1 MQVESR
7 CVQLG
12 RVRRSKNLEERGDNT
27 SAEFAAVLVR
37 LLKADTLKS
46 EQESSYRYLSVLSED
61 TLYEDILGAVDVH
74 VGERNSISEQIAS
87 FKI

>member
-1 MQVESR
+1 MQVGSR

-12 RVRRSKNLEERGDNT
+12 RVRRSKNLEKRRDNT

-37 LLKADTLKS
+37 LLKADTPKS

-61 TLYEDILGAVDVH
+61 TLYEDILGAMDVH

>member
-1 MQVESR
+1 MQVGSR
-7 CVQLG
+7 CVQIG
-12 RVRRSKNLEERGDNT
+12 RARRSKNLEERRDNT

-61 TLYEDILGAVDVH
+61 TLYEDILGAMDVH

>member
-1 MQVESR
+1 MQVGSR
-7 CVQLG
+7 CVQIG
-12 RVRRSKNLEERGDNT
+12 RARRSKNLEERRDNT

-61 TLYEDILGAVDVH
+61 TLYEDILGAMDVH
-74 VGERNSISEQIAS
+74 VGERNSIFEQIAS